1 MTEDMKEDRA
11 SWGAIRQGHDRTRLK
26 GVRLVVGDR
35 CAGLVATVGSM
46 LPKAKYQRCMARF
59 MCNVLSKT
67 PPKPPRMG
75 VRRPEGDIRHGKP
88 GIRAGQGRD
97 GRQGDGRREAE
108 GRGELPAGGN
118 PGDDDLSAARASRT
132 GTAGASARTT

>member
-1 MTEDMKEDRA
+1 MRRARRHGRLDAAEGEVPAVHGAFHVQRALEDAAE
-11 SWGAIRQGHDRTRLK
+11 
-26 GVRLVVGDR
+26 
-35 CAGLVATVGSM
+35 
-46 LPKAKYQRCMARF
+46 
-59 MCNVLSKT
+59 
-67 PPKPPRMG
+67 PPRMG

-88 GIRAGQGRD
+88 GVRASQGRD